1 MVHQELKMIQGC
13 ISRMSQNSFYLKGWY
28 VSLLFLGTNVLI
40 AKQANHCYIAFLV
53 LILSL
58 AFWYLDSFCLKMETL
73 YRWKYEWVIK
83 ERIRGNTRNFYDLNP
98 YNQNMWID
106 SEIKKN
112 NLDIW
117 HYSIS
122 KTIWPFYALGIIIA
136 VFIYG
141 KGV

>member
-13 ISRMSQNSFYLKGWY
+13 INRMSQNAFYLKGWY
-28 VSLLFLGTNVLI
+28 VSLLFVGANFLI
-40 AKQANHCYIAFLV
+40 DKQANYCYIVCLV
-53 LILSL
+53 LMLSL
-58 AFWYLDSFCLKMETL
+58 AFWYLDSFYLKMETL

>member
-13 ISRMSQNSFYLKGWY
+13 INRMSQNSFYLKGWY
-28 VSLLFLGTNVLI
+28 VSLLFLGTNFLI

-58 AFWYLDSFCLKMETL
+58 AFWYLDAFYLKMETL
-73 YRWKYEWVIK
+73 YRWKYEWAIIK
-83 ERIRGNTRNFYDLNP
+83 RIAGNTNCFYDLNP
-98 YNQNMWID
+98 YNQEMWLD
-106 SEIKKN
+106 PDKKRG
-112 NLDIW
+112 NLNLFW
-117 HYSIS
+117 YFFSM
-122 KTIWPFYALGIIIA
+122 TIWPFYALGIIIA